1 MSQPIDPDPRG
12 VEEIGRVRRP
22 ASMQGGM
29 AAHYPLPP
37 PLNAEELERASA
49 GLNTPQRS
57 ETDRSPTIPRDG
69 Q

>member
-1 MSQPIDPDPRG
+1 
-12 VEEIGRVRRP
+12 
-22 ASMQGGM
+22 MQGGM
-29 AAHYPLPP
+29 TADYPLPP
-37 PLNAEELERASA
+37 PLNAEELEKASA